1 MSSSNT
7 SWDNCHI
14 LLYAVNNDGTVD
26 PKWTRPIE
34 LIENTHV
41 PGLYFY
47 GCKASKYGIRIVKGA
62 THYAI
67 VDLNADPDKMF
78 RFHAPIPVGKGRAY
92 TNVNGY
98 FLTTRYTE
106 NYIKLTITQ
115 HKTLREAKQNITFR
129 KENES

>member
-7 SWDNCHI
+7 SWDNCHV
-14 LLYAVNNDGTVD
+14 LLYAVNDDGTVD

-34 LIENTHV
+34 LIENTYV

-47 GCKASKYGIRIVKGA
+47 GCKASKFGIRIVKGA

-67 VDLNADPDKMF
+67 VDLNAPTDKLF
-78 RFHAPIPVGKGRAY
+78 RFHAPIPLGKGRSNY
-92 TNVNGY
+92 NINGH

-106 NYIKLTITQ
+106 NYLKLTITQ
-115 HKTLREAKQNITFR
+115 HKTLREAKRSISFK